1 MKRLA
6 LIPLLATIAV
16 AAHAQPYFDNARVS
30 SVEPQY
36 ENVRAPRQ
44 ECGAQWVSEPRGDR
58 VGRSERDYGGAVLG
72 GIVGA
77 LIGNQVGGG
86 HGREAATAVGAV
98 VGAFTGNHFG
108 NRDRWQQPVPVSR
121 EVTACRDVEELQ
133 SRLVGYLVTYEYH
146 GQQYTTPMQE
156 NPGRFVPVRVSVDVV
171 GR

>member
-6 LIPLLATIAV
+6 LIPLLAAAAV
-16 AAHAQPYFDNARVS
+16 SAHAQTYLDNARVS

-36 ENVRAPRQ
+36 ESVSVPRQ
-44 ECGAQWVSEPRGDR
+44 QCTNQWVSEPRRG
-58 VGRSERDYGGAVLG
+58 GGGDYGGAVLG
-72 GIVGA
+72 GIVGG

-98 VGAFTGNHFG
+98 VGAFTGNNLA
-108 NRDRWQQPVPVSR
+108 NRDRWQQPVPMSR
-121 EVTACRDVEELQ
+121 EVTTCRDVEDVQ
-133 SRLVGYLVTYEYH
+133 SRLVGYQVTYDYH
-146 GQQYTTPMQE
+146 GQQYTTLMQE